1 MTSSTSL
8 DPPPTKLEYIAKD
21 KEFTKMPD
29 ELANIDWTK
38 PISWGKYA
46 PYPPSEEVDDIDTS
60 ILSTNKQ
67 QTSTSK
73 QQSTNTTSLPLP
85 LTPEDTLPTFQPP
98 HRALEFHIHA
108 TSGRARYT
116 TVHLPHGGVK
126 TPVFMPVGTKGTLKG
141 LSPMDV
147 MQSDA
152 LNNEIILAN
161 TYHLALQPGTELIR
175 DVGEEEGDGLHEFM
189 GWDRNILTDSGGFQM
204 VSLLKLAEITEEGVT
219 FENPFINKN
228 ENEDKQTCTPTEKV
242 DESNNKEDTNTT
254 TSRKRQCPDDV
265 STVDTSKS
273 QRMLLR
279 PEDSIYH
286 QNNIG
291 SDIMMALDDV
301 VSSVTDDDTRFRIA
315 TYRTVSACL
324 FECVILSGRVFLIYL
339 YLSADLIYVSS

>member
-1 MTSSTSL
+1 MSL
-8 DPPPTKLEYIAKD
+8 SDQSFDPPPTKLEYIAKD
-21 KEFTKMPD
+21 EDFTKMPD
-29 ELANIDWTK
+29 ELANIDWSK

-46 PYPPSEEVDDIDTS
+46 PYPPSEEVDDTD
-60 ILSTNKQ
+60 
-67 QTSTSK
+67 TSTSTL
-73 QQSTNTTSLPLP
+73 STHIPLP
-85 LTPEDTLPTFQPP
+85 LTPEDTVPTFQPP

-228 ENEDKQTCTPTEKV
+228 ENEGKQTCTPTEQV
-242 DESNNKEDTNTT
+242 DDSNNKEDTATT
-254 TSRKRQCPDDV
+254 TRKRQCPNDV
-265 STVDTSKS
+265 TTVDTSKS

-301 VSSVTDDDTRFRIA
+301 VSSVTDDDTRFRVA

-324 FECVILSGRVFLIYL
+324 VECVMFLAVFFSHISYTH
-339 YLSADLIYVSS
+339 

>member
-1 MTSSTSL
+1 VVALVRIKEQVLKAKMSSSDQSF

-21 KEFTKMPD
+21 EDFTKMPV
-29 ELANIDWTK
+29 ELANIDWAK

-46 PYPPSEEVDDIDTS
+46 PYPPSEEGDDIDTS
-60 ILSTNKQ
+60 TLSSST
-67 QTSTSK
+67 TSK
-73 QQSTNTTSLPLP
+73 QQTYTTPIPLP
-85 LTPEDTLPTFQPP
+85 LTPEDTVPTFQPP

-175 DVGEEEGDGLHEFM
+175 DVGGEEGDGLHEFM

-219 FENPFINKN
+219 FENPFINKI
-228 ENEDKQTCTPTEKV
+228 ENEGKQTCTPTEQV
-242 DESNNKEDTNTT
+242 DDSNNKEGT
-254 TSRKRQCPDDV
+254 TSRKRQCPDDDNTTI
-265 STVDTSKS
+265 STSKS

-301 VSSVTDDDTRFRIA
+301 VSSVTDDDTRFRVA
-315 TYRTVSACL
+315 TYRTVSAFL
-324 FECVILSGRVFLIYL
+324 FLNI
-339 YLSADLIYVSS
+339 